1 MPNSYKTAFVEL
13 NQTTTPTTA
22 LRATA
27 STTLVKQVYFSHAD
41 HQAVVEL
48 YFTDNETGSSAV
60 LVNKVTAPLGEM
72 TPLLN
77 DVMALESGQVL
88 SVKDNQSATGD
99 ESYVTVVYVE
109 NVTAVNGQSIDVL
122 NDVDTTTVLP
132 STGDVLTWDG
142 NQWEPQAG
150 GGGAV
155 DSVNS
160 QTGVV
165 VLDMDDIND
174 VNASSPNNNDV
185 LKYTSSTNTWTP
197 VNWLSV
203 MYAEFKQGGSTIVTN
218 GGLTDSSLSL
228 TSTQAKLKAGVTGFD
243 ITETSP
249 GTIETIV
256 ATDATGTTTH
266 TALTL
271 EGLTIANQAR
281 FIVNYGTMFYV
292 QGTSTYNNQLRGN
305 SSLTSSVSN
314 MLPAST
320 GLLALDA
327 DIPSSTTDLPEG
339 TNLYYTDARVSA
351 NSDVVANTAKRSYPI
366 ADETKL
372 AGIAAGAEVNV
383 NADWNATSGD
393 ALILNKPT
401 IPTNTNLGNT
411 DLTANVNR
419 TYDIN
424 GNALTIQVNSGD
436 FFIKDGTTS
445 RIEVNPL
452 EVQINGISY
461 PSIDGTSG
469 QVMTTDGAGN
479 LSFTTVSGGGGGGG
493 TPLASADQTLTGNR
507 LIDTNGYNLEIELD
521 PTGTADTFTIHD
533 GTHDLFQV
541 NTNTSGTLFSV
552 NDVSGLPT
560 FQSNDDGSA
569 VLPKILT
576 AAPTGTATEGTM
588 QLGIVSGTCYLY
600 VYINGGWKST
610 TLT

>member
-1 MPNSYKTAFVEL
+1 MANSFKVSITTLNAANTNFTVLTA
-13 NQTTTPTTA
+13 A
-22 LRATA
+22 A
-27 STTLVKQVYFSHAD
+27 STTLVKSVSFSHDD
-41 HQAVVEL
+41 HNTQ
-48 YFTDNETGSSAV
+48 
-60 LVNKVTAPLGEM
+60 VTMGITKSGGTRVDLLKKTHTANEM
-72 TPLLN
+72 TQLNN
-77 DVMALESGQVL
+77 DVIALE
-88 SVKDNQSATGD
+88 AGD
-99 ESYVTVVYVE
+99 AITVASDHIGASDVGYVTVVYVE

-174 VNASSPNNNDV
+174 VNAPTPAANDV
-185 LKYTSSTNTWTP
+185 LKWTGAPTNAWQP
-197 VNWLSV
+197 VDWLAV
-203 MYAEFKQGGSTIVTN
+203 MYAEFKQGGTTTVTN
-218 GGLTDSSLSL
+218 GGLTDSSLVL
-228 TSTQAKLKAGVTGFD
+228 TATEAKLKAGVTGFD

-256 ATDATGTTTH
+256 ATDATGS
-266 TALTL
+266 TAFTAVTL
-271 EGLTIANQAR
+271 EGLTTANQAR
-281 FIVNYGTMFYV
+281 FTIN
-292 QGTSTYNNQLRGN
+292 QGTQFYISSGTYVNQLRAN
-305 SSLTSSVSN
+305 TSLTSSKVN
-314 MLPAST
+314 MLPASD

-327 DIPSSTTDLPEG
+327 DIPSSTTDLSEG

-411 DLTANVNR
+411 DLTANANR
-419 TYDIN
+419 TYDID
-424 GNALTIQVNSGD
+424 GNALTIQLTSGD
-436 FFIKDGTTS
+436 FQIKDGTTN
-445 RIEVNPL
+445 RIEVNPF
-452 EVQINGISY
+452 EVQINSISY
-461 PSIDGTSG
+461 PSTDGTSG

-479 LSFTTVSGGGGGGG
+479 LSFTTVSGGGGGG
-493 TPLASADQTLTGNR
+493 TPLASADQTLTADR
-507 LIDTNGYNLEIELD
+507 TIDTNGYNLDIELD

-569 VLPKILT
+569 VMPKILT
-576 AAPTGTATEGTM
+576 TAPTGTATEGTM
-588 QLGIVSGTCYLY
+588 QLAIISGTSYLY
-600 VYINGGWKST
+600 VYINGAWRKT
-610 TLT
+610 TLA

>member
-1 MPNSYKTAFVEL
+1 MANSFKVSITTLNAANTNFTVLTA
-13 NQTTTPTTA
+13 A
-22 LRATA
+22 A
-27 STTLVKQVYFSHAD
+27 STTLVKSVSFSHDD
-41 HQAVVEL
+41 HNTQ
-48 YFTDNETGSSAV
+48 
-60 LVNKVTAPLGEM
+60 VTMGITKSGGTRVDLLTKTHTANEM
-72 TPLLN
+72 TQLNN
-77 DVMALESGQVL
+77 DVIALE
-88 SVKDNQSATGD
+88 AGD
-99 ESYVTVVYVE
+99 AITVASDHIGASDVGYVTVVYVE

-122 NDVDTTTVLP
+122 NDVDTTTALP
-132 STGDVLTWDG
+132 SPGDVLTWDG

-174 VNASSPNNNDV
+174 VNAPAPAANDV
-185 LKYTSSTNTWTP
+185 LKWTGAPTNAWQP
-197 VNWLSV
+197 VDWLSV
-203 MYAEFKQGGSTIVTN
+203 MYAEFKQGGTTTVTN
-218 GGLTDSSLSL
+218 GGLTDSSLTL
-228 TSTQAKLKAGVTGFD
+228 TSTEAKLKAGITGFD

-256 ATDATGTTTH
+256 ATDATGS
-266 TALTL
+266 TAFTAMTL
-271 EGLTIANQAR
+271 EGLSTASQASFTVENGTR
-281 FIVNYGTMFYV
+281 FYFSDGTYTHMV
-292 QGTSTYNNQLRGN
+292 KPNSGLTADVINTLPDTTGT
-305 SSLTSSVSN
+305 
-314 MLPAST
+314 
-320 GLLALDA
+320 LALEA
-327 DIPSSTTDLPEG
+327 DIPSTTSELTEG
-339 TNLYYTDARVSA
+339 TNLYYTEARVSA

-411 DLTANVNR
+411 DLTANTNR
-419 TYDIN
+419 TYDID
-424 GNALTIQVNSGD
+424 GNALTIQLASGD
-436 FFIKDGTTS
+436 FYIQDGATT
-445 RIEVNPL
+445 RIEVNPF
-452 EVQINGISY
+452 EVQINSISY
-461 PSIDGTSG
+461 PSTDGTSG

-479 LSFTTVSGGGGGGG
+479 LSFTTVSGGGGGG

-533 GTHDLFQV
+533 GTHDLFEV
-541 NTNTSGTLFSV
+541 NTNTSGTIFSV

>member
-77 DVMALESGQVL
+77 DVMALESGQIL
-88 SVKDNQSATGD
+88 SVKDNQSTTGD

-122 NDVDTTTVLP
+122 NDVDTTTALP
-132 STGDVLTWDG
+132 SPGDVLTWDG

-174 VNASSPNNNDV
+174 VNAPAPAANDV
-185 LKYTSSTNTWTP
+185 LKWTGAPTNAWQP
-197 VNWLSV
+197 VDWLSV
-203 MYAEFKQGGSTIVTN
+203 MYAEFKQGGTTTVTN
-218 GGLTDSSLSL
+218 GGLTDSSLVL
-228 TSTQAKLKAGVTGFD
+228 TGTEAKLKAGITGFD

-256 ATDATGTTTH
+256 ATDATGS
-266 TALTL
+266 TAFTAMTL
-271 EGLTIANQAR
+271 EGLSTASQASFTVENGTR
-281 FIVNYGTMFYV
+281 FYFSDGTYTHMV
-292 QGTSTYNNQLRGN
+292 KPNSGLTADVINTLPDTTGT
-305 SSLTSSVSN
+305 
-314 MLPAST
+314 
-320 GLLALDA
+320 LALEA
-327 DIPSSTTDLPEG
+327 DIPSTTSELTEG
-339 TNLYYTDARVSA
+339 TNLYYTEARVSA

-411 DLTANVNR
+411 DLTANTNR
-419 TYDIN
+419 TYDID
-424 GNALTIQVNSGD
+424 GNALTIQLASGD
-436 FFIKDGTTS
+436 FYIQDGATT
-445 RIEVNPL
+445 RIEVNPF
-452 EVQINGISY
+452 EVQINSISY
-461 PSIDGTSG
+461 PSTDGTSG

-479 LSFTTVSGGGGGGG
+479 LSFTTVSGGGGGG

-533 GTHDLFQV
+533 GTHDLFEV
-541 NTNTSGTLFSV
+541 NTNTSGTIFSV

>member
-1 MPNSYKTAFVEL
+1 M
-13 NQTTTPTTA
+13 
-22 LRATA
+22 
-27 STTLVKQVYFSHAD
+27 
-41 HQAVVEL
+41 
-48 YFTDNETGSSAV
+48 
-60 LVNKVTAPLGEM
+60 
-72 TPLLN
+72 
-77 DVMALESGQVL
+77 
-88 SVKDNQSATGD
+88 
-99 ESYVTVVYVE
+99 VYVE

-174 VNASSPNNNDV
+174 VNAPTPAANDV
-185 LKYTSSTNTWTP
+185 LKWTGAPTNAWQP
-197 VNWLSV
+197 VDWLAV
-203 MYAEFKQGGSTIVTN
+203 MYAEFKQGGTTTVTN
-218 GGLTDSSLSL
+218 GGLTDSSLVL
-228 TSTQAKLKAGVTGFD
+228 TATEAKLKAGVTGFD

-256 ATDATGTTTH
+256 ATDATGS
-266 TALTL
+266 TAFTAVTL
-271 EGLTIANQAR
+271 EGLTTANQAR
-281 FIVNYGTMFYV
+281 FTIN
-292 QGTSTYNNQLRGN
+292 QGTQFYISSGTYVNQLRAN
-305 SSLTSSVSN
+305 TSLTSSKVN
-314 MLPAST
+314 MLPASD

-327 DIPSSTTDLPEG
+327 DIPSSTTDLSEG

-411 DLTANVNR
+411 DLTANANR
-419 TYDIN
+419 TYDID
-424 GNALTIQVNSGD
+424 GNALTIQLTSGD
-436 FFIKDGTTS
+436 FQIKDGTTN
-445 RIEVNPL
+445 RIEVNPF
-452 EVQINGISY
+452 EVQINSISY
-461 PSIDGTSG
+461 PSTDGTSG

-479 LSFTTVSGGGGGGG
+479 LSFTTVSGGGGGG
-493 TPLASADQTLTGNR
+493 TPLASADQTLTADR
-507 LIDTNGYNLEIELD
+507 TIDTNGYNLDIELD

-569 VLPKILT
+569 VMPKILT
-576 AAPTGTATEGTM
+576 TAPTGTATEGTM
-588 QLGIVSGTCYLY
+588 QLAIISGTSYLY
-600 VYINGGWKST
+600 VYINGAWRKT
-610 TLT
+610 TLA